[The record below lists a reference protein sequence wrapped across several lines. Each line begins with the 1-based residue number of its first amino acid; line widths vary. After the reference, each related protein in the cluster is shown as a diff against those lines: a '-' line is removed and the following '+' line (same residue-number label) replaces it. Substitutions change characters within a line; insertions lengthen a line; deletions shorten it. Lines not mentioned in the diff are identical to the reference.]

1 VSTKQIVEIN
11 VEVRQI
17 TEKAYLVVI
26 TGPNAKPVKT
36 WLPKSQVKETDCFA
50 EGDEGTMTITYW
62 IAKQKGLIEE
72 EHE

>member
-11 VEVRQI
+11 VEVRRI

-26 TGPNAKPVKT
+26 ARPNAKPIET
-36 WLPKSQVKETDCFA
+36 WLPKSQVKETDCLA

-62 IAKQKGLIEE
+62 IAKEKGLIEE
-72 EHE
+72 EDE

>member
-1 VSTKQIVEIN
+1 MSTKQIVEIT

-17 TEKAYLVVI
+17 TEKAYLVVV
-26 TGPNAKPVKT
+26 TRPNAKPLQT

-50 EGDEGTMTITYW
+50 EGDEGTMTVTYW

-72 EHE
+72 EDE